1 MEDEDS
7 NEPMSLAD
15 RLKQKGSP
23 IDVMR
28 GGAQAKE
35 KKPKAQK
42 GTVNFALS
50 NHTYFWLFK
59 QLVAYRCMKVVKKAH
74 A

>member
-1 MEDEDS
+1 MEEDEDS

-23 IDVMR
+23 VDAMR

-42 GTVNFALS
+42 GMYPVDS
-50 NHTYFWLFK
+50 NEPMSLADQSCRHHEG
-59 QLVAYRCMKVVKKAH
+59 RGSG
-74 A
+74 